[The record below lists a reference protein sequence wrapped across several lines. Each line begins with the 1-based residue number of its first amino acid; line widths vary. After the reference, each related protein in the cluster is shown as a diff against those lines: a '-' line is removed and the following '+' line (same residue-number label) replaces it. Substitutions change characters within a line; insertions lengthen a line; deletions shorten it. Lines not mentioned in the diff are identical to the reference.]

1 MSSASN
7 SVTLSGKLNI
17 LGVWD
22 CCKVIHKMALFATV
36 FL

>member
-7 SVTLSGKLNI
+7 SGKLNI